1 VKINHQFTP
10 KDGLFCKHRAT
21 PELICGYPR
30 ASHPAPEP
38 LVEPMHF
45 WPPSGPGFVC
55 DADQGFKSSDV
66 GSVTCPKCV
75 TWLQREQRIVDVMR
89 ETGESRATVTDML
102 EAIECC
108 ASEGVSEALGER
120 RQAAREAFHDAAPS
134 DRTARDAAEA
144 AEAAIET
151 ATRVQVTPEIVAAGS
166 DADSA
171 HSYGADY
178 GAIIIAAFRAAGF
191 EVVE

>member
-30 ASHPAPEP
+30 ASHPEP
-38 LVEPMHF
+38 VDEREKLIT
-45 WPPSGPGFVC
+45 
-55 DADQGFKSSDV
+55 DA
-66 GSVTCPKCV
+66 
-75 TWLQREQRIVDVMR
+75 MR
-89 ETGESRATVTDML
+89 ETGESREIVTEML

-108 ASEGVSEALGER
+108 ASEGASEALAER
-120 RQAAREAFHDAAPS
+120 RQAAREAFCDEFLSP
-134 DRTARDAAEA
+134 
-144 AEAAIET
+144 ET
-151 ATRVQVTPEIVAAGS
+151 IRSETYRGLEMCVEVATRVQVTPEIVAAGS

>member
-108 ASEGVSEALGER
+108 ASEGASEALAER
-120 RQAAREAFHDAAPS
+120 RQAAREAGLDAGGPQIVGPAQAL
-134 DRTARDAAEA
+134 DD
-144 AEAAIET
+144 AIEV
-151 ATRVQVTPEIVAAGS
+151 ATRVQVTPEIIAAGYP
-166 DADSA
+166 SA
-171 HSYGADY
+171 LTDRDRKLCAPLM
-178 GAIIIAAFRAAGF
+178 AAAFEAAGF